1 MRGSVRLGYVSC
13 RPDYY
18 RAVLTFLG
26 LSAAGGL
33 FLAFPARYFL
43 LEQANPVWLA
53 LAILLQL
60 LSSLL
65 LYRAATSNPG
75 HMPCHIRDASFST
88 LSHPSVHSFLASV
101 QGRLTTMKYCET
113 CHIYRP
119 PRTVH
124 CSNCGLCILRFDH
137 HCPWIGNC
145 IGLNNYR
152 LFFVFLSVLVIYL
165 IIGLIGTIY
174 HITDVSMRYEKEHD
188 CSTGE
193 AIMRGIAR
201 TIPSVIL
208 ACAGLVLLVLL
219 AGLWIYHFHLL
230 LSNQTT
236 YENIKGH
243 WIRKAGNTHDQ
254 GKMGNIKRALCYEGV
269 WTPQTLRGTLKVSSC
284 NDVEVAPLNLDHI
297 LSKAAVPAAG
307 EMDRT
312 SEQGPSSDL
321 HSSNSSPQVH
331 RFLLNPN

>member
-1 MRGSVRLGYVSC
+1 M
-13 RPDYY
+13 
-18 RAVLTFLG
+18 
-26 LSAAGGL
+26 AGGL
-33 FLAFPARYFL
+33 FLAFPTRYFL

-53 LAILLQL
+53 LAILFQL

-152 LFFVFLSVLVIYL
+152 LFFVFISVLVLYL
-165 IIGLIGTIY
+165 IIGLVGTIY
-174 HITDVSMRYEKEHD
+174 HITDVSVRYKKEHD

-193 AIMRGIAR
+193 AIMRGIVQ

-219 AGLWIYHFHLL
+219 VGLWIYHFHLL

-243 WIRKAGNTHDQ
+243 WIRKAGNAHDQ
-254 GKMGNIKRALCYEGV
+254 GKMGNLKRALCYEGV
-269 WTPQTLRGTLKVSSC
+269 WTPQTLRSTWKVSNC
-284 NDVEVAPLNLDHI
+284 NDLEVAPLSIDHLI
-297 LSKAAVPAAG
+297 SKPAVPAAG

-312 SEQGPSSDL
+312 SEMGPPSGL
-321 HSSNSSPQVH
+321 HSANSSPAVH